1 MAARRDGGVII
12 TGSHGGGGGDGSRA
26 TRREWRRQILAT
38 GTAINERRFG
48 GIKEVK
54 VMQQL
59 ATVEKLIDE
68 ECLWLGT
75 VGQPVTARTEVG
87 TMGRPDTARPNGRHD
102 HGPYQR

>member
-1 MAARRDGGVII
+1 MTGRGRRCQTWSPATMTMAARRDGGVII

-68 ECLWLGT
+68 ECT
-75 VGQPVTARTEVG
+75 
-87 TMGRPDTARPNGRHD
+87 
-102 HGPYQR
+102 